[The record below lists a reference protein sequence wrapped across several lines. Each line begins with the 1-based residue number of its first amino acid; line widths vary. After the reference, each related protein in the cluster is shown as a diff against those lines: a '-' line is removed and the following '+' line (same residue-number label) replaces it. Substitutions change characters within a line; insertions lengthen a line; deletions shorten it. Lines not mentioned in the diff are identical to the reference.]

1 MRKIRFVTFL
11 LVMVSI
17 SLAQFSAGQ
26 KSLDGGVAWASNSND
41 GEKTSTQLTVD
52 PSLSY
57 FIMNNISID
66 LTYIYYKYEPENE
79 DSEEMT
85 AFGAGATYYLGNLY
99 FGGSWLDPNADG
111 EEDTYAA
118 AEVGYLY
125 PLSQHVYLDLGGVY
139 LMGLGDNKRET
150 IGFGFGVRCFFP

>member
-111 EEDTYAA
+111 EEDTYIY
-118 AEVGYLY
+118 E
-125 PLSQHVYLDLGGVY
+125 
-139 LMGLGDNKRET
+139 
-150 IGFGFGVRCFFP
+150 VRCHTRSQSQEKAGWERQRSARFSSSIL